1 MYSHDLQSKENKVPH
16 NDEFRK
22 IQNQNQNQVDNQK
35 EIEKLIKR
43 ENEERRQQ
51 QNLLNHKRRRN
62 ESQIGNIRNIRNNR
76 SKNIH
81 VNNMNNISDNNNSNR
96 INPIRGGG
104 MELKKIEKRG
114 PMIGSLSN
122 SIINEAI
129 IININCQGSNFNDN
143 IHDILEELIRMSGI
157 RKNSTHQEN
166 LIELQET
173 KINDV
178 NRLDTDKKKMCY
190 LLRRF

>member
-76 SKNIH
+76 SKLNMMIYYSKILPLKEIH
-81 VNNMNNISDNNNSNR
+81 WQ
-96 INPIRGGG
+96 
-104 MELKKIEKRG
+104 KAKY
-114 PMIGSLSN
+114 
-122 SIINEAI
+122 
-129 IININCQGSNFNDN
+129 
-143 IHDILEELIRMSGI
+143 
-157 RKNSTHQEN
+157 
-166 LIELQET
+166 
-173 KINDV
+173 
-178 NRLDTDKKKMCY
+178 Y
-190 LLRRF
+190 LL